1 MAIEQAAT
9 AAEIA
14 RAFADLVRHEE
25 SARRLWVSTH
35 RDYME
40 LWLLTD
46 SIDAEEEHRFYE
58 ADACLWDR
66 FPEAYVR
73 LHIVNPR
80 TTEPFNPD
88 AVAPKGAEEIPL
100 RPG

>member
-1 MAIEQAAT
+1 MAIMQAAT

-25 SARRLWVSTH
+25 SARRLWFSTH

-46 SIDAEEEHRFYE
+46 WIDPEGEHRFYE
-58 ADACLWDR
+58 ATVCLFDR
-66 FPEAYVR
+66 YPDAYVR
-73 LHIVNPR
+73 LHVINPR
-80 TTEPFNPD
+80 TTEPFDPD
-88 AVAPKGAEEIPL
+88 HVAPKGAEEILL